1 MGEIV
6 AEKNATEKKLRAFK
20 IVKGRGKFSHGGVT
34 YSLGDTVTT
43 TSDLKNTG
51 FGERFEEV
59 EVDPQAVAPQEPAK
73 PQEPAEDTVD
83 VPSQVKKLLP
93 KGSSVISRDGKV
105 ILRATDGSEQ
115 EFESVDA
122 MANALV

>member
-6 AEKNATEKKLRAFK
+6 AEKKLRSFE
-20 IVKGRGKFSHGGVT
+20 IVKGRGKFAHGGKT

-43 TSDLKNTG
+43 TSDLLNTA

-59 EVDPQAVAPQEPAK
+59 EVDQQSVDQQEPAK
-73 PQEPAEDTVD
+73 TQEPAEEAVD
-83 VPSQVKKLLP
+83 VPAQVKKLLP
-93 KGSSVISRDGKV
+93 KGSSVVGRGGKV
-105 ILRATDGSEQ
+105 ILRAADGSEQ

>member
-1 MGEIV
+1 V
-6 AEKNATEKKLRAFK
+6 AEKLRAFK
-20 IVKGRGKFSHGGVT
+20 IVKGRGKFSHKGVT
-34 YSLGDTVTT
+34 YALGDTIITT
-43 TSDLKNTG
+43 ADLTKTG

-59 EVDPQAVAPQEPAK
+59 EVDPQAVAPQEPGK
-73 PQEPAEDTVD
+73 PQEPAEDAVD

-93 KGSSVISRDGKV
+93 KGSSVVSRDGKV
-105 ILRATDGSEQ
+105 ILRAADGAEQ